1 MKHPPMRHQNA
12 HLARGDSCLAAR
24 DRASSAARDIT
35 RDIARDT
42 ARDAPRARGRKPEPR
57 AAAPRAPLQHP
68 PMRHAYESDM
78 PFSAH
83 ENSGALAGAR
93 SGLGAVTQP

>member
-24 DRASSAARDIT
+24 DRASSAARDI
-35 RDIARDT
+35 
-42 ARDAPRARGRKPEPR
+42 ARDAHRARGRKPEPR

-78 PFSAH
+78 PFSMH
-83 ENSGALAGAR
+83 ENSGARGGAR

>member
-24 DRASSAARDIT
+24 DIA
-35 RDIARDT
+35 RDIARD
-42 ARDAPRARGRKPEPR
+42 AHRARGRQPEPR
-57 AAAPRAPLQHP
+57 ASAPRAPLQHP

-78 PFSAH
+78 PFPVH
-83 ENSGALAGAR
+83 ENSGARAGAR